1 PDADRYSYE
10 RREVEAK
17 IKGALGGRSAEEV
30 VYDEPTT
37 GAEPDI
43 QPLTEIPRQVVGR
56 WGMSGKIGPARVPPS
71 HGRRPSLPGRAAG
84 SPQTQELV
92 DEEVRR
98 IVEKAHGEVVT
109 LLRDNRDKL
118 DSLAAALLEHETLDE
133 DEAYAAAHVE
143 KRAESI
149 DGELAAAARTAS
161 SS

>member
-1 PDADRYSYE
+1 
-10 RREVEAK
+10 
-17 IKGALGGRSAEEV
+17 
-30 VYDEPTT
+30 EPTS
-37 GAEPDI
+37 GAEAEI
-43 QPLTEIPRQVVGR
+43 QQLHEIARQMVGR
-56 WGMSGKIGPARVPPS
+56 WGMSAKIGPVAVTPS
-71 HGRRPSLPGRAAG
+71 DGRGPLLPGVAEV

-143 KRAESI
+143 KRAGSI
-149 DGELAAAARTAS
+149 DGEVRAAARTAS